1 MEEVLVKPG
10 RIPRGRGID
19 RQDLTLILRRE
30 KYRMD
35 LMEQILSR
43 ENMLQALC
51 RVEAN
56 KGAAGIDSVRPDNS
70 GHTLF
75 STGKPPKRNCL
86 REPTSLSLSEGSKSR
101 NSTEE

>member
-1 MEEVLVKPG
+1 MCRTQHSGRNCLGEVRVKPG
-10 RIPRGRGID
+10 GIPRGRSID

-43 ENMLQALC
+43 ENMLQALR

-56 KGAAGIDSVRPDNS
+56 KGTAGIDGVTTDVTA
-70 GHTLF
+70 GI
-75 STGKPPKRNCL
+75 
-86 REPTSLSLSEGSKSR
+86 
-101 NSTEE
+101 